1 MKWTK
6 FPSQHELMSRIFS
19 KYCEIVVS
27 QKIKHGLKPAAFLA
41 IYKAKEMRR
50 RKHNEIPRVT
60 KVHC

>member
-6 FPSQHELMSRIFS
+6 FPSQHELMSNIFS

-27 QKIKHGLKPAAFLA
+27 QKIKHALKPVAFLA

-50 RKHNEIPRVT
+50 RKHNEIPMVT
-60 KVHC
+60 KIHG